1 MKEQKP
7 SFNDQFNDSEIDI
20 DNIIKTLKKD
30 KENLDSID
38 TVGQL
43 IKSLYGFVDLVY
55 KEDTYRKLNSLINS
69 YRIEELQSDDSQEKK
84 NIERDKY
91 HLKWTFTNKGGK
103 GKPNLNYKK
112 CKENWKRH
120 LNDLIYL
127 YEVGDK
133 LYTLSIYD
141 IISNVIKMLHDLYGD
156 NINPIKPYYN
166 VSIVLGE
173 ILYKHNFTP
182 QRDGSSEKKSPNINI
197 TKSYL
202 HKLDGMDSLLV
213 NLGDKKFIELAIA
226 GSYFFDPG
234 LVKEEIKNLT
244 NVFCKSE
251 KKRKE
256 LSRPNVNLESSI
268 DFGGAEKDV
277 RNFVSEKIFGIEKEQ
292 KDNLQKVNKLIN
304 NLTVEKY
311 KEYLLSNP
319 NLPEPKEKE
328 LVIYLAKQFRNEI
341 REVGESTPQDD
352 NQILEYLKDTY
363 KPTKKTL
370 AGLKSRYKL
379 NEYLA
384 AMQLAKLDSFRAD
397 QIKEMNYL
405 KARYTIDGNIVGD
418 NTTLKKGDKAVYTI
432 EDPNSKEKIKFM
444 VHIDRDGNRFVRNLI
459 TDKTGITVSQGKD
472 SVLQNTIISHVWGR
486 AYDPRYFTSLWNIVL
501 VPAWAN
507 SLMDKEDA
515 PAETLASKMRATYMQ
530 LCTTLYNEYQESKE
544 SKKGVFPGNVEGNY
558 LSGLPEVKNKEDVIS
573 GDFSFNVI
581 SESKKYIK
589 IYTKNIKIENQ
600 TTIKI

>member
-1 MKEQKP
+1 MKEQRQ
-7 SFNDQFNDSEIDI
+7 SFNDQFNDSKI
-20 DNIIKTLKKD
+20 DNIIKTPQKG
-30 KENLDSID
+30 KENLDSKD
-38 TVGQL
+38 NVGTL
-43 IKSLYGFVDLVY
+43 IENLYKLVSM
-55 KEDTYRKLNSLINS
+55 EDTYGKLNSLIYS
-69 YRIEELQSDDSQEKK
+69 YWTEEQESDDSKEKK

-103 GKPNLNYKK
+103 DKPNLDDEKW
-112 CKENWKRH
+112 KENWIQH
-120 LNDLIYL
+120 LKDLYNL

-156 NINPIKPYYN
+156 NHNPIKPYYDD
-166 VSIVLGE
+166 SIVLGE
-173 ILYKHNFTP
+173 ILYKHDFTP
-182 QRDGSSEKKSPNINI
+182 QGDGSSEIESPNINI

-226 GSYFFDPG
+226 GSFFFDPG
-234 LVKEEIKNLT
+234 LVKKEIGTLSVVFSVAKN
-244 NVFCKSE
+244 KISE
-251 KKRKE
+251 
-256 LSRPNVNLESSI
+256 LLDPDVNLNRSI
-268 DFGGAEKDV
+268 DFGEAEKDV
-277 RNFVSEKIFGIEKEQ
+277 KDFVSKKILEIETEQ

-304 NLTVEKY
+304 SLTVEKF
-311 KEYLLSNP
+311 KEYLLSNL
-319 NLPEPKEKE
+319 NFPESKEKK
-328 LVIYLAKQFRNEI
+328 LVYLANQFRKEI
-341 REVGESTPQDD
+341 KKVGESTPQDD
-352 NQILEYLKDTY
+352 NQILKYLKDKY
-363 KPTKKTL
+363 NPTKKTL
-370 AGLKSRYKL
+370 DGLKNSPDKL

-384 AMQLAKLDSFRAD
+384 DMQLAKLDIFRD
-397 QIKEMNYL
+397 KQIKKMHYL

-501 VPAWAN
+501 IPAWAN

-530 LCTTLYNEYQESKE
+530 LCTKLYNEYQESDE
-544 SKKGVFPGNVEGNY
+544 SKKGVFPEEVEGNY

-589 IYTKNIKIENQ
+589 IYTKKIKIENQ

>member
-7 SFNDQFNDSEIDI
+7 SFYDQFNDSKI
-20 DNIIKTLKKD
+20 DNIIKTPQKG
-30 KENLDSID
+30 KENLDSKN
-38 TVGQL
+38 VGTL
-43 IKSLYGFVDLVY
+43 IESLYKLVSM
-55 KEDTYRKLNSLINS
+55 EDTYGKLNSLIYS
-69 YRIEELQSDDSQEKK
+69 YWTEEQESDDSQEKK

-91 HLKWTFTNKGGK
+91 HIKWTFTNKGGK
-103 GKPNLNYKK
+103 DKPNLDNEKW
-112 CKENWKRH
+112 KENWKQH
-120 LNDLIYL
+120 LNDLLYL

-182 QRDGSSEKKSPNINI
+182 QGDGSSEIQSPNINI

-234 LVKEEIKNLT
+234 LVKAEIKNLT

-251 KKRKE
+251 KKRNE

-277 RNFVSEKIFGIEKEQ
+277 KDFVSEKILGIEKEQ

-311 KEYLLSNP
+311 KEYLLSKL

-328 LVIYLAKQFRNEI
+328 LVIYLANQFRKEI
-341 REVGESTPQDD
+341 KKVGESTPQDD
-352 NQILEYLKDTY
+352 NQILEYLKVTY

-370 AGLKSRYKL
+370 AGLKSSHKL

-405 KARYTIDGNIVGD
+405 KARYTIDGSIVGD

-432 EDPNSKEKIKFM
+432 KEKFKFM
-444 VHIDRDGNRFVRNLI
+444 VDIDRDGNRFVRNLI

-544 SKKGVFPGNVEGNY
+544 SKKGVFPEEVKGNY
-558 LSGLPEVKNKEDVIS
+558 LSGLPEVKKKEDVIS

>member
-1 MKEQKP
+1 MKEQRQ
-7 SFNDQFNDSEIDI
+7 SFNDQFNDSKI
-20 DNIIKTLKKD
+20 DNIIKTPQKG
-30 KENLDSID
+30 KENLDSKD
-38 TVGQL
+38 NVGTL
-43 IKSLYGFVDLVY
+43 IESLYKLVSM
-55 KEDTYRKLNSLINS
+55 EDTYGKLNSLIYS
-69 YRIEELQSDDSQEKK
+69 YWTEEQESDDSQEKK

-91 HLKWTFTNKGGK
+91 HIKWTFTNKGGK
-103 GKPNLNYKK
+103 DKPNLDDEKW
-112 CKENWKRH
+112 KENWKQH
-120 LNDLIYL
+120 LNDLLYL

-182 QRDGSSEKKSPNINI
+182 QGDGSSEIKSPNINI

-226 GSYFFDPG
+226 GSFFFDPG
-234 LVKEEIKNLT
+234 LVKAEIKNLT
-244 NVFCKSE
+244 TDFCKSE
-251 KKRKE
+251 NNRNK
-256 LSRPNVNLESSI
+256 LSRLNVNLKSSI
-268 DFGGAEKDV
+268 DFGEAEKDV
-277 RNFVSEKIFGIEKEQ
+277 KDFVSKKILEIETEQ

-304 NLTVEKY
+304 SLTVEKY
-311 KEYLLSNP
+311 KEYLLSKL

-352 NQILEYLKDTY
+352 NQILEYLKVTY

-370 AGLKSRYKL
+370 AALKSSPDKL

-384 AMQLAKLDSFRAD
+384 DMQLAKLDIFRD
-397 QIKEMNYL
+397 KQIKEMNYL

-432 EDPNSKEKIKFM
+432 KDPNSKEEIKFM

-530 LCTTLYNEYQESKE
+530 LCTKLYNEYQESKE
-544 SKKGVFPGNVEGNY
+544 SKKGVFPEKVEGNY
-558 LSGLPEVKNKEDVIS
+558 LSGLPKVKNKEDIIS
-573 GDFSFNVI
+573 GEFSFNVI

-589 IYTKNIKIENQ
+589 IYTKNIEIEDQ
-600 TTIKI
+600 TTIKM